1 MPAYN
6 YCSLLRNPVCILLA
20 LPFGSIF
27 FMIFVSLHFSV
38 IFFYSLFTV
47 LYWMTEYCLWNIVFF
62 FHAWLMCLC
71 IYLWFSILDLLVLYW
86 TTEYCLWKFVFHVD
100 CRIFAF
106 ICDYPF
112 SIYVMCIGGLNIA
125 YWMTIC
131 FSFTIDV
138 SSYSFLICNCID
150 CFGRLLVTE
159 WNDVFH
165 SQLLFL
171 CIY

>member
-62 FHAWLMCLC
+62 VM
-71 IYLWFSILDLLVLYW
+71 LDWCV
-86 TTEYCLWKFVFHVD
+86 
-100 CRIFAF
+100 FAF
-106 ICDYPF
+106 ICDSQF
-112 SIYVMCIGGLNIA
+112 LIYLFCIEQLNIA
-125 YWMTIC
+125 YENLFFMLIVVSLHL
-131 FSFTIDV
+131 FVIIHSLFTWCVLEDWI
-138 SSYSFLICNCID
+138 
-150 CFGRLLVTE
+150 LLTE
-159 WNDVFH
+159 WQFVFH
-165 SQLLFL
+165 SQLMFL
-171 CIY
+171 RIHFWFATVLTVLEDY